1 MVVKKPGSNSGLQST
16 QQLYLNLMMH
26 YCRVGTIERVTKGSP
41 RALILPDVKW
51 NCGSDTELDKSAI
64 EGVLL
69 SSHSDE

>member
-1 MVVKKPGSNSGLQST
+1 
-16 QQLYLNLMMH
+16 MMH